1 MTDTKSDNMTGDLLR
16 IHAAITRGIDIVM
29 DSKGKEGAELY
40 EESLYAT
47 IIAHHKT
54 EDEATF
60 PYFRDKLPGVD
71 FDELI
76 EDHHKLTNLV
86 KQKDIEKIKE
96 LWTAHIKKEEGYFT
110 QEKLDELLTP
120 EEQMQHRMLV
130 GQTAGKHSQP
140 PFLVMPMA
148 IYNLTE
154 DERKVFTHMLPPEVL
169 KMVDS
174 EWKEKWEPMRPLLY
188 GL

>member
-16 IHAAITRGIDIVM
+16 IHGVITRGLDIILH
-29 DSKGKEGAELY
+29 STGKDGTELY
-40 EESLYAT
+40 QESLLAT

-60 PYFRDKLPGVD
+60 PYFRDKLPEVD

-76 EDHHKLTNLV
+76 EDHKKLTEL
-86 KQKDIEKIKE
+86 IEKKNIAAVKE
-96 LWTAHIKKEEGYFT
+96 LWTTHIAKEESYFT

-140 PFLVMPMA
+140 PFLVMPFV
-148 IYNLTE
+148 IFNQTE
-154 DERKVFTHMLPPEVL
+154 DERKVFTKYVPPEVL
-169 KMVDS
+169 NMVNS
-174 EWKEKWEPMRPLLY
+174 EWQEKWRPMEPLFYSP
-188 GL
+188 